1 MSNVKFGFN
10 FDGSV
15 EVILNG
21 ETVGT
26 LEQGY
31 EIYGPNQ
38 DLKQWIFWDSN
49 RQEGVTYGTYLQ
61 EALNTI
67 QSELEES

>member
-15 EVILNG
+15 EVILKG
-21 ETVGT
+21 KTIGT

-31 EIYGPNQ
+31 EISGPNQ
-38 DLKQWIFWDSN
+38 DLKQWIFWDN
-49 RQEGVTYGTYLQ
+49 DHQEGTTYGTDLQ
-61 EALNTI
+61 ETLNTI